1 VVPLSSFHIQAG
13 SNLILVARR
22 ADQLETVAEAARAVG
37 VQQGAKIATVQL
49 DVTDGA
55 QVAALWSKV
64 PQELRNVD
72 ILGEQFYYTCF
83 WQHTRGL
90 ARLLNLLFLKT

>member
-1 VVPLSSFHIQAG
+1 VVPLSLFHIQAG

-22 ADQLETVAEAARAVG
+22 ADQLETVAEAARAAG

-72 ILGEQFYYTCF
+72 ILGEQFIT
-83 WQHTRGL
+83 L
-90 ARLLNLLFLKT
+90 AFGSTHAGWLDF